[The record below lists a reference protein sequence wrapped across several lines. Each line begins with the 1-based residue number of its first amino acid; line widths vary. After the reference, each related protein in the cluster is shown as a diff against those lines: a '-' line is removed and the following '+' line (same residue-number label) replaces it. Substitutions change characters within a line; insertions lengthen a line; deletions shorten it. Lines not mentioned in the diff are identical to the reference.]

1 MHKETLSAIAIALTF
16 IAFLPY
22 IRSILQGKTRPH
34 VFSWVIWGSTT
45 FVVFLA
51 QLSDVV
57 FLAQLSDG
65 GGAGAWPI
73 GVSGII
79 TLYVAFLAFTKKSDS
94 TITRL
99 DWVFLLLAATSL
111 PLWYVTSDPLW
122 AVVVLT
128 TVDLIGFGPTFRKAY
143 HHPFEEQLLFYGLM
157 AARNL
162 IAVTALEY
170 YSITTVLFPA
180 TLAGACLVF
189 IPMVMF
195 RRLKLSS
202 L

>member
-1 MHKETLSAIAIALTF
+1 MVKEFLSVIAITLTF

-22 IRSILQGKTRPH
+22 IRSILHGKTKPH

-45 FVVFLA
+45 F
-51 QLSDVV
+51 VV

-79 TLYVAFLAFTKKSDS
+79 TLYVAFLAYTKKSDS
-94 TITRL
+94 TITKI
-99 DWVFLLLAATSL
+99 DWVFLLLAMTSL
-111 PLWYVTSDPLW
+111 PLWYFTSDPLW

-143 HHPFEEQLLFYGLM
+143 HHPFEEQLVFYGLM
-157 AARNL
+157 ATRNI
-162 IAVTALEY
+162 IAVMALEH
-170 YSITTVLFPA
+170 YSLTTVLFPS

-189 IPMVMF
+189 IPMVAF
-195 RRLKLSS
+195 RRRKLATLKINRNGKSR
-202 L
+202 